1 LAALL
6 LAVALAA
13 GCGDTSFIFVFN
25 SGVILDDP
33 SCQGGGGQFQLQNQA
48 GLVLLV
54 VITSSTQIVLSSGR
68 PGTCGDLAAN
78 TRVGVD
84 GLQSGSRVTAR
95 SVTVQ

>member
-1 LAALL
+1 MLT
-6 LAVALAA
+6 A

-25 SGVILDDP
+25 SGIILGDP
-33 SCQGGGGQFQLQNQA
+33 SCQGSGGQFQLQNQS

-68 PGTCGDLAAN
+68 PGTCADLAAD

-84 GLQSGSRVTAR
+84 GMQNGDRVTAR